1 MKTAMVFRADGRLQ
15 AIFKIDDME
24 KFKILL
30 KAVYDFPYYIEL
42 IDDVPTLSSIMNV
55 EQNDDDI
62 TISMKDRYNTI
73 VEISVKDNVVVNDG
87 TIVCTEEKF
96 KQIFSK

>member
-1 MKTAMVFRADGRLQ
+1 MVFRADGRLQ

>member
-1 MKTAMVFRADGRLQ
+1 
-15 AIFKIDDME
+15 ME

-42 IDDVPTLSSIMNV
+42 IDDMPTLSSIMNL

-62 TISMKDRYNTI
+62 TISMKDRYNTK

>member
-1 MKTAMVFRADGRLQ
+1 METAMVFRADGRLQ
-15 AIFKIDDME
+15 SIFKIDDME

-42 IDDVPTLSSIMNV
+42 VDDVPTLSSIMNV
-55 EQNDDDI
+55 ENNDDEI
-62 TISMKDRYNTI
+62 IIEMKDRYNTK
-73 VEISVKDNVVVNDG
+73 VEILFKDNVVVNDG

>member
-42 IDDVPTLSSIMNV
+42 IDDMPTLSSIMNL

-62 TISMKDRYNTI
+62 TISMKDRYNTK

>member
-1 MKTAMVFRADGRLQ
+1 MKTAMVFRADGKLQ
-15 AIFKIDDME
+15 SIFKIDDME

-42 IDDVPTLSSIMNV
+42 VDDVPTLSSIMNV
-55 EQNDDDI
+55 ENNDDEI
-62 TISMKDRYNTI
+62 IIEMKDRYNTK
-73 VEISVKDNVVVNDG
+73 VEILLKDNVVVNDG

-96 KQIFSK
+96 KQTFSK